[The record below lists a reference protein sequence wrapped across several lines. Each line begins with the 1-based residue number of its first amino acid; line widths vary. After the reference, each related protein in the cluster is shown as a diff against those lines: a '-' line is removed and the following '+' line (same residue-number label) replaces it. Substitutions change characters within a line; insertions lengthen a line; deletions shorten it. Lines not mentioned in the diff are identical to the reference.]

1 MIFCRKDFF
10 AEKNARA
17 FAEVEERMRRTLE
30 ITDVAVEDEADGED
44 KSFPLFNLFHC
55 FPHFVFPDI
64 NKVFFDQT
72 IRKSIDN

>member
-1 MIFCRKDFF
+1 MNYCRKDFF

-44 KSFPLFNLFHC
+44 KSFFLVLLFHC
-55 FPHFVFPDI
+55 FPYFFFPEKI
-64 NKVFFDQT
+64 KFFYHTQ
-72 IRKSIDN
+72 KEH